1 MKAMTKPCP
10 GYFDREEIQLL
21 RDAELTG
28 TSISQPCARCGKK
41 VAAEN
46 KAGQW
51 VPSPHYPPINSG
63 KTGFRKTL

>member
-1 MKAMTKPCP
+1 MKAMTKPSP
-10 GYFDREEIQLL
+10 GYFDTEEIQLL
-21 RDAELTG
+21 QDAELKG
-28 TSISQPCARCGKK
+28 ISISQPCAKRGKE
-41 VAAEN
+41 VATEK